1 MDTQRIHPYENRAVL
16 KEYYAKYLKDV
27 RKVKDPTV
35 KHYFDAL
42 SYISRYL
49 KEKNLLKRDIYEV
62 MDLKELAALKEILYK
77 DPDFI
82 NLNRLGHQMY
92 SAGLNNY
99 FRFAS
104 GEFIE
109 QENVV
114 AREMDIPMT
123 PNALTDTPGNPSGT
137 YMAKSKHW
145 KRSSILRRQALA
157 FAHYTCELY
166 PDHVTFLAQSTHR
179 PYMEGHHI
187 IPMSMQASFDH
198 SLDVYAN
205 IICLCP
211 ICHRKIHLGIKEDR
225 KDMLKEIYD
234 QRGGRFEKS
243 GLMVTENEF
252 VELGLR

>member
-27 RKVKDPTV
+27 RKVKDSTV

-62 MDLKELAALKEILYK
+62 MDLKELSALKEILYK
-77 DPDFI
+77 DPVFI
-82 NLNRLGHQMY
+82 NLNKQGHQMY
-92 SAGLNNY
+92 SAGMNNY

-109 QENVV
+109 QEHVA

-123 PNALTDTPGNPSGT
+123 PDAPIDSPENPSGT

-157 FAHYTCELY
+157 FAHYTCELH
-166 PDHVTFLAQSTHR
+166 PEHKTFLAQSTHK

-187 IPMSMQASFDH
+187 IPMAMQASFDH

-234 QRGGRFEKS
+234 QRGERFEKS
-243 GLMVTENEF
+243 ELMVTENEF

>member
-27 RKVKDPTV
+27 RKVKDSTV

-62 MDLKELAALKEILYK
+62 LDLKELAALKEILYK

-109 QENVV
+109 QENVA
-114 AREMDIPMT
+114 ARAMDIPMA
-123 PNALTDTPGNPSGT
+123 PNALTDTPENPSGT

-157 FAHYTCELY
+157 FAHYTCELH
-166 PDHVTFLAQSTHR
+166 PEHKTFLAQSTHK

-187 IPMSMQASFDH
+187 IPLVMQPSFDH

-205 IICLCP
+205 LICLCP

-234 QRGGRFEKS
+234 QRGERFEKS

>member
-1 MDTQRIHPYENRAVL
+1 MDTQKIHPFENQATL
-16 KEYYAKYLKDV
+16 KEYYAKYLTEV
-27 RKVKDPTV
+27 RKVRDSTV

-42 SYISRYL
+42 SYISKYL
-49 KEKNLLKRDIYEV
+49 KGKNLLKRDIYEV
-62 MDLKELAALKEILYK
+62 MDLKELSALKEILYK

-82 NLNRLGHQMY
+82 SLNKQGHQMY

-109 QENVV
+109 QEHVA
-114 AREMDIPMT
+114 AREMDIPMA
-123 PNALTDTPGNPSGT
+123 PDAPIDTPENPSGT
-137 YMAKSKHW
+137 YVAKSKHW
-145 KRSSILRRQALA
+145 KRSSILRNQALA
-157 FAHYTCELY
+157 FAHYTCELHQ
-166 PDHVTFLAQSTHR
+166 DHVTFLAQSTHK

-187 IPMSMQASFDH
+187 IPMAMHASFDH

-211 ICHRKIHLGIKEDR
+211 ICHRKIHLGLKEDR

-234 QRGGRFEKS
+234 QRGERFEKS
-243 GLMVTENEF
+243 GLRVTENEF

>member
-27 RKVKDPTV
+27 RKVKDSTV

-114 AREMDIPMT
+114 AREMDIPMA
-123 PNALTDTPGNPSGT
+123 PNALTDTPENPSGT

-157 FAHYTCELY
+157 FAHYTCELH
-166 PDHVTFLAQSTHR
+166 PEHKTFLAQSTHK

-187 IPMSMQASFDH
+187 IPMVMQPSFDH

-205 IICLCP
+205 LICLCP
-211 ICHRKIHLGIKEDR
+211 ICHRKIHLGLKEDR

-234 QRGGRFEKS
+234 QRGERFEKS
-243 GLMVTENEF
+243 GLRVTEDEF
-252 VELGLR
+252 IELGLR